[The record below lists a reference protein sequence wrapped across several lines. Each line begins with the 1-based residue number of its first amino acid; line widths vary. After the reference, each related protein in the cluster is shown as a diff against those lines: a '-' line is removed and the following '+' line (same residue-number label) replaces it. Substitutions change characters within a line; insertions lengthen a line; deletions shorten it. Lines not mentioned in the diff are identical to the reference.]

1 MYDVYHSH
9 ACIPL
14 STTLFSLLEE
24 DYGNFYN
31 PGTVLGIVIQEQLLT
46 LFPRTCSWSS
56 SPGAVPDVASQELVQ
71 ALFIGNSTL
80 H

>member
-1 MYDVYHSH
+1 MYDIYYSH
-9 ACIPL
+9 AFIPL

-24 DYGNFYN
+24 DYGKFDN
-31 PGTVLGIVIQEQLLT
+31 PGTVPGIVIQEQLLT

-56 SPGAVPDVASQELVQ
+56 SPGPVPDVASQELVQ
-71 ALFIGNSTL
+71 ALFIGNRSL